1 MEVDVS
7 AHVDMSV
14 KMITRPSEPTS
25 NVSSR
30 FCLAIDADQSRI
42 VAADAAVEMPARNL
56 LAMLW
61 KCDLVQASM
70 LGALSAASQMKVAA
84 ACIAESAAIMKGAD
98 SKRSIQ

>member
-1 MEVDVS
+1 
-7 AHVDMSV
+7 
-14 KMITRPSEPTS
+14 MITRPSEPTS

-42 VAADAAVEMPARNL
+42 VAADAAVEVPAQNL
-56 LAMLW
+56 LAMLL
-61 KCDLVQASM
+61 KYDLAQVSL
-70 LGALSAASQMKVAA
+70 LGALNAASQMKLAA